1 MSRGARAK
9 DARRNWGDDDSAT
22 PILHVDMDAFF
33 AAVELLERPDLRG
46 RAVIVGGQQRGV
58 VLAATYEARE
68 YGVHSAMPVN
78 QARALAPHVVILPP
92 HHEKYRAVS
101 LRVMEILREV
111 TPIVE
116 QLSIDE
122 AFLDV
127 SGARRRLGP
136 PAVIAA
142 SIRTQIAA
150 ELGVVASVGVAATK
164 FVAKLA
170 SGHAKP
176 DGMLLIPEL
185 ATIEFLHSL
194 PVGAI
199 WGVGERTEARLA
211 NAGITSVKE
220 LAHTPVRALTSLL
233 GSAAAARLHD
243 LSWGKDPRSVEVQ
256 REDKSI
262 GHEQTF
268 PTNLTERE
276 DMHAVLL
283 DQAHRCAARLR
294 SHKLLGAVIAI
305 KVRYGDF
312 TTVTRSVT
320 LTNPTDVAYEIYQ
333 AGTSLFD
340 QLTIPRNG
348 VRLLGIRCEGL
359 TDSATTAIQPFL
371 DEDGPERREAE
382 RVMDEIHARFGESKM
397 RAGSLIS
404 RPATRNRR
412 SGIS

>member
-1 MSRGARAK
+1 
-9 DARRNWGDDDSAT
+9 
-22 PILHVDMDAFF
+22 
-33 AAVELLERPDLRG
+33 
-46 RAVIVGGQQRGV
+46 
-58 VLAATYEARE
+58 
-68 YGVHSAMPVN
+68 MPMN
-78 QARALAPHVVILPP
+78 QARALAPHAVILPP
-92 HHEKYRAVS
+92 PHEKYRAVS
-101 LRVMEILREV
+101 LRVLKILRDV
-111 TPIVE
+111 PPIVE
-116 QLSIDE
+116 QLSKDK

-150 ELGVVASVGVAATK
+150 ERGAVASVGAAATK

-170 SGHAKP
+170 SGEATH
-176 DGMLLIPEL
+176 DGMLLIPEP
-185 ATIEFLHSL
+185 ATIEFLPSL

-220 LAHTPVRALTSLL
+220 LAHTPVRALRSLL
-233 GSAAAARLHD
+233 GTAAAARLHD
-243 LSWGKDPRSVEVQ
+243 LSWGRDPRPVEVQ

-294 SHKLLGAVIAI
+294 SQKLLGAVIAI
-305 KVRYGDF
+305 KVRYSDF
-312 TTVTRSVT
+312 TTMSRSIT

-333 AGTSLFD
+333 AGTRLFD
-340 QLTIPRNG
+340 QLAIPRNG

-359 TDSATTAIQPFL
+359 TDSATTAIQPL
-371 DEDGPERREAE
+371 LGEDGPERE
-382 RVMDEIHARFGESKM
+382 
-397 RAGSLIS
+397 
-404 RPATRNRR
+404 P
-412 SGIS
+412 